1 MQKIS
6 WKDGIEQLEGM
17 FPTLN
22 STIIEKTLRD
32 NGGHMETT
40 IDMLLQLCEEIEIQQ
55 QMNQFNQSNHF
66 QNDKER
72 EKQMQEQDEQLAKQL
87 QEHEYGM
94 YKALGGS
101 KTMNQFMKDLEDPK
115 KNQLQS
121 QQHQQVKSFWET
133 LSDGA
138 KSLFK
143 QLFGSSN
150 SYTPLDTDDTSRG
163 SKQKFD

>member
-17 FPTLN
+17 FPTIN
-22 STIIEKTLRD
+22 SMIIEKTLRD

-40 IDMLLQLCEEIEIQQ
+40 IDMLLQLSEEIEIQQ
-55 QMNQFNQSNHF
+55 QLNQSN
-66 QNDKER
+66 
-72 EKQMQEQDEQLAKQL
+72 QMNNNNEMNEQDEQLARQL

-101 KTMNQFMKDLEDPK
+101 KTMNQFMKDLENPQK
-115 KNQLQS
+115 KKDS
-121 QQHQQVKSFWET
+121 QQQNQQVKSFWET

-138 KSLFK
+138 KSVFK
-143 QLFGSSN
+143 QIFGSSN
-150 SYTPLDTDDTSRG
+150 DYTPLESEDS
-163 SKQKFD
+163 SSLFSFFFLINK